1 VDEPLVKPLIGIMD
15 IRKFSQHFVDLL
27 NLEKNRIETI
37 SLTELLEKEVPKN
50 LDLIGIRD
58 MDAARKMR
66 DLGRPEKDFWILTF
80 DPFLTETPFLDIM
93 KRMLRRLQNT
103 YHHPVDIEF
112 TVNFNQQGNMQIN
125 LLQCRP
131 FQSIDF
137 QDDQVVPENIHKNKT
152 IIRVDNNF
160 MGGNVS
166 HMISRI
172 ILVDPEPYVA
182 LSMSEKYSIA
192 RLIGKL
198 NKLSADREKM
208 PTLLMGPGRWG
219 TQTPAM
225 GVPVHFSEINQVA
238 AIGEISYQNGSLIPD
253 LSFGTHFFHDLIE
266 SRIFYIA
273 VYPENP
279 DVIFNL
285 KWIRSLPN
293 LLGSLIPASRRF
305 ENVVKVVDTSR
316 AGLKIQ
322 SDVGNQT
329 VICYLSEPDPEM
341 VSS

>member
-1 VDEPLVKPLIGIMD
+1 
-15 IRKFSQHFVDLL
+15 
-27 NLEKNRIETI
+27 
-37 SLTELLEKEVPKN
+37 
-50 LDLIGIRD
+50 
-58 MDAARKMR
+58 
-66 DLGRPEKDFWILTF
+66 
-80 DPFLTETPFLDIM
+80 
-93 KRMLRRLQNT
+93 
-103 YHHPVDIEF
+103 
-112 TVNFNQQGNMQIN
+112 
-125 LLQCRP
+125 
-131 FQSIDF
+131 
-137 QDDQVVPENIHKNKT
+137 
-152 IIRVDNNF
+152 
-160 MGGNVS
+160 
-166 HMISRI
+166 
-172 ILVDPEPYVA
+172 
-182 LSMSEKYSIA
+182 
-192 RLIGKL
+192 
-198 NKLSADREKM
+198 
-208 PTLLMGPGRWG
+208 
-219 TQTPAM
+219 M